1 MRLLQRLLLYGFWH
15 CVFYERIH
23 CSKIPPSFI
32 QSTLV
37 LFKVNGTENTDNT
50 DESTEPVSATA
61 DTTSLCV
68 GVFVTRQ
75 HVLTTSKCALATKKL
90 QMKPQRLLPKPFTRR
105 RRTSMSRDAITGK
118 KRSLLFAPRRPSK
131 TYMPQKYKGIAQI
144 LLIIQLYISD
154 DLVRSC
160 TALFT

>member
-50 DESTEPVSATA
+50 DENTESVSAAA

-118 KRSLLFAPRRPSK
+118 KNEAFFLRRGGLQK
-131 TYMPQKYKGIAQI
+131 RTCRKNIRNRLQKYQGKNH
-144 LLIIQLYISD
+144 
-154 DLVRSC
+154 
-160 TALFT
+160 ALMHKSYR

>member
-1 MRLLQRLLLYGFWH
+1 MRLLQRILLYGFLH
-15 CVFYERIH
+15 FVFYERIH

-50 DESTEPVSATA
+50 DENTEAA
-61 DTTSLCV
+61 DTSHCA

-118 KRSLLFAPRRPSK
+118 NRSSLYAVAFN
-131 TYMPQKYKGIAQI
+131 KGH
-144 LLIIQLYISD
+144 
-154 DLVRSC
+154 
-160 TALFT
+160 TASV

>member
-15 CVFYERIH
+15 CVFYEHIH

-50 DESTEPVSATA
+50 DADESTEPVSVS
-61 DTTSLCV
+61 DITSLCA

-118 KRSLLFAPRRPSK
+118 KTKPSFCAAAAFK
-131 TYMPQKYKGIAQI
+131 NVHTAKIYEIGYKNIRAKIRVDAQI
-144 LLIIQLYISD
+144 L
-154 DLVRSC
+154 
-160 TALFT
+160 

>member
-50 DESTEPVSATA
+50 DENTEAVWAA
-61 DTTSLCV
+61 DTTSLCA

-118 KRSLLFAPRRPSK
+118 KNEAFFLRRGGLQK
-131 TYMPQKYKGIAQI
+131 RTCRKNIRNRLQKYQGKI
-144 LLIIQLYISD
+144 
-154 DLVRSC
+154 
-160 TALFT
+160 TH